1 MELNEII
8 TYSLPL
14 VTDPDGDQILAQFL
28 FDAIKSFT
36 KISNNTFTFKP
47 TLPSEMG
54 IYIIIISL
62 SDNNLYY
69 PLSKI
74 YQL

>member
-1 MELNEII
+1 MRSLH
-8 TYSLPL
+8 TPSLPL
-14 VTDPDGDQILAQFL
+14 VTDPDGDQILAQFS

-54 IYIIIISL
+54 IYIIMISL